1 MAKTTTSVIQTKKKK
16 SSAKKVASKTKKPV
30 VKKQTIKKKNIKT
43 NTKKQPKNKNS
54 IDLKIETNL
63 IPEEDLEFNLFTE
76 EKKIIE
82 QQIPKLKEKENI
94 KPTTITVKKSDLV
107 KTQEKLQK
115 HKEISDKKFPNSTDA
130 QFLEALETKM
140 KTNLVEVENYEIL
153 KNMITVKIVNEEGNF
168 YYLIKEPSLSE
179 SETVLLEL
187 LKESIIQL
195 SDGTKKTI
203 GEQIDNATNRF
214 MLTIPKESIE
224 KLKYFIRRD
233 FLGYGIIDAI
243 MHDPQIEDI
252 SCNGVHSPIFINHR
266 KYGSIETNIEFENMD
281 KLKSYVVRISQQCG
295 KFISF
300 AEPLMDGTLPD
311 GSRVQST
318 YGAGITINGP
328 TFSIRKITK
337 TPITPLDLIRYKTL
351 SSEMVAYLWLIIE
364 NKMNVLIS
372 GGTATGKTAML
383 NSLAMFIPKNLK
395 IVSVEDTSELNLIHK
410 NWINSISRPGYG
422 PADAQGNRYGE
433 VSLFDLV
440 KASLRQRPDFLI
452 VGEVRGQE
460 AYTLFQ
466 GMATGHAGMGTFHA
480 KSIESI
486 MDRLTTPPINL
497 PSSLL
502 ELLDVVVIQTLA
514 PEYGNNARRT
524 QALIEIVDIKEKQA
538 YSNNVFEWNP
548 SKDTHTESKKNSLNI
563 EKLAYHHGLTYS
575 EMQKELNR
583 RAKFLKLMT
592 DKKLKFKKFNEQ
604 LSKYKLNPETA
615 FKKLKGKIK

>member
-76 EKKIIE
+76 EKKIIK

-179 SETVLLEL
+179 SETALIEL

-195 SDGTKKTI
+195 SDGTKRTI
-203 GEQIDNATNRF
+203 GERIDTATNRF

-252 SCNGVHSPIFINHR
+252 SCNGVNNPIFINHR
-266 KYGSIETNIEFENMD
+266 KYGSIETNIEFETMD

-318 YGAGITINGP
+318 YGAGITVNGP

-351 SSEMVAYLWLIIE
+351 SSEMVAYLWLVIE

-395 IVSVEDTSELNLIHK
+395 IVSVE
-410 NWINSISRPGYG
+410 
-422 PADAQGNRYGE
+422 
-433 VSLFDLV
+433 
-440 KASLRQRPDFLI
+440 
-452 VGEVRGQE
+452 
-460 AYTLFQ
+460 
-466 GMATGHAGMGTFHA
+466 
-480 KSIESI
+480 
-486 MDRLTTPPINL
+486 
-497 PSSLL
+497 
-502 ELLDVVVIQTLA
+502 
-514 PEYGNNARRT
+514 
-524 QALIEIVDIKEKQA
+524 
-538 YSNNVFEWNP
+538 
-548 SKDTHTESKKNSLNI
+548 
-563 EKLAYHHGLTYS
+563 
-575 EMQKELNR
+575 
-583 RAKFLKLMT
+583 
-592 DKKLKFKKFNEQ
+592 
-604 LSKYKLNPETA
+604 
-615 FKKLKGKIK
+615 